1 MPRASKSFTAQI
13 ESLEVGESHVRLER
27 VPVTKATDTA
37 IKEKLDTARNGV
49 AQITNRLR
57 KAGKGDFAVESVT
70 MLSPDRKSVFCMA
83 VTTRTEAEEIDI

>member
-13 ESLEVGESHVRLER
+13 EALEVGESHVRLER
-27 VPVTKATDTA
+27 VPVTKATEDA
-37 IKEKLDTARNGV
+37 IKAALDLTRNGV

-57 KAGKGDFAVESVT
+57 KANKGDFAVESVT

-83 VTTRTEAEEIDI
+83 VTTRTESEEIDI